1 VCRYGSQKRKKV
13 LGISAMTMKAM
24 MAPMLPVM
32 ARPEEVPDDASQPD
46 PGTSQQPSEHHHHH
60 PHHHH
65 HHNGGEEDKKKKR
78 ANFFETAVS

>member
-1 VCRYGSQKRKKV
+1 
-13 LGISAMTMKAM
+13 MTMKAM

-60 PHHHH
+60 
-65 HHNGGEEDKKKKR
+65 HNGGEEDKKKKR